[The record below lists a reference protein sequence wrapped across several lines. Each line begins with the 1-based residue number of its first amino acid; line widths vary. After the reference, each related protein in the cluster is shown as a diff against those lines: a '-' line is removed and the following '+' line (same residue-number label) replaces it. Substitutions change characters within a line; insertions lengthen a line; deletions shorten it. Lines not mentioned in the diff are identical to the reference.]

1 MAGLLYLESGDFHLE
16 EGTKGNILCT
26 GIKGISLI
34 LFFSPQCQHC
44 QNLIP
49 IFKRLPGQMSG
60 IQFGIVNISVEKNLV
75 RFSKGTATEIR
86 YVPYILHYVN
96 GSPYIRFDPQ
106 GSITEMMIKNFI
118 MEVVSSIQKKS
129 QFLKEQ
135 HTGKPGA
142 GGDKHKKHDHHRDV
156 PLYSI
161 AQPLYGDS
169 EVTYLMYDEAYT
181 GPDKR

>member
-16 EGTKGNILCT
+16 EGSKGNILCT

-86 YVPYILHYVN
+86 YVPYILLYAN

-106 GSITEMMIKNFI
+106 GPITEMMIKNFI
-118 MEVVSSIQKKS
+118 MDVVSSIQKKS

-135 HTGKPGA
+135 QNSTRSVDNKN
-142 GGDKHKKHDHHRDV
+142 KKHDQHHRDV

-161 AQPLYGDS
+161 AQPLYGDN
-169 EVTYLMYDEAYT
+169 EVTYLTYIDAYE
-181 GPDKR
+181 K